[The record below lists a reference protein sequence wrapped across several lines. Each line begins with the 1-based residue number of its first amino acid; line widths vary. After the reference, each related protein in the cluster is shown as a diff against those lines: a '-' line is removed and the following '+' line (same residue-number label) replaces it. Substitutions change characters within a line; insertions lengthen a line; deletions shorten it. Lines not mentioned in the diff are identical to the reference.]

1 MRISLALSILISLLL
16 GASGCGY
23 TFQTSNS
30 PLAEREGIRKIY
42 VAPMQNNTYT
52 PGVENVVYNA
62 LIQTLSVHRRVTLVS
77 NPHDADAVLKGA
89 VSEADYI
96 STASNPA
103 QGLNPTDVAQ
113 NSNFTN
119 ILIAFYYSATLGC
132 GFVLERVDP
141 SPLQKKIVWSAAFT
155 RSKPFAASNQV
166 GVPGTTSALINASE
180 FDRALSDIA
189 NSMTGDIHESM
200 LAMF

>member
-1 MRISLALSILISLLL
+1 MRFSLALSILAALLL

-42 VAPMQNNTYT
+42 VAPMTNNTYT

-62 LIQTLSVHRRVTLVS
+62 LVQTLSVHRRVTLVS
-77 NPHDADAVLKGA
+77 NAHDADAILKGV

-96 STASNPA
+96 TTAPVPA
-103 QGLNPTDVAQ
+103 QQLQPPDIAQNPNFLNILVAQ
-113 NSNFTN
+113 
-119 ILIAFYYSATLGC
+119 YYSATLGC

-166 GVPGTTSALINASE
+166 GVPGTTSALINQSE